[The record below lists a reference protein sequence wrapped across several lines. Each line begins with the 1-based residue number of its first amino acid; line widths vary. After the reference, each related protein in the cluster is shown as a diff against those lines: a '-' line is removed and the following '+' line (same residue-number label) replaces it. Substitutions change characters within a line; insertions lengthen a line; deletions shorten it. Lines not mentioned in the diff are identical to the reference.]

1 MLCVRDVEN
10 QIIEFPQ
17 NVETMRKLFTL
28 GMALAAAC
36 MLYGQPV
43 SLEVEGS
50 PQVCAGYT
58 SANQIKVRV
67 KHSKVSSDPVSRFS
81 LAYVWIAEHAN
92 GTKVWF
98 SNKPYRWVPIP
109 WPGQYRVF
117 VTVEYILPGR
127 SRPFMA
133 TPSSGVFLYG
143 IECNTP

>member
-1 MLCVRDVEN
+1 
-10 QIIEFPQ
+10 
-17 NVETMRKLFTL
+17 MRKLFTL

-36 MLYGQPV
+36 MLSGQPV
-43 SLEVEGS
+43 ALEVEGS
-50 PQVCAGYT
+50 PQVCTGYT

-67 KHSKVSSDPVSRFS
+67 KQSKASSDPVSRFS
-81 LAYVWIAEHAN
+81 LAYIWTAEHAN

-133 TPSSGVFLYG
+133 TPSSGVFLNG
-143 IECNTP
+143 IDCNTP

>member
-1 MLCVRDVEN
+1 
-10 QIIEFPQ
+10 
-17 NVETMRKLFTL
+17 MRKLITL
-28 GMALAAAC
+28 GIALAASA

-43 SLEVEGS
+43 GLEVEGA

-58 SANQIKVRV
+58 SANQIKVRI
-67 KHSKVSSDPVSRFS
+67 KPSKVSDAPVSRYS

-109 WPGQYRVF
+109 WPGRYRVS

-127 SRPFMA
+127 TRPFMVS
-133 TPSSGVFLYG
+133 PSSGVFLYG
-143 IECNTP
+143 LDCNTP